1 MIEVKIVCPHCGQSL
16 PPKFIYQSFGRLS
29 ARVTGAAKRRSP
41 EMARKA
47 ARVRWDKVKASV
59 QARVDS

>member
-1 MIEVKIVCPHCGQSL
+1 MKNVAINCPHCGKKL

-41 EMARKA
+41 ELARKA
-47 ARVRWDKVKASV
+47 ARARWDKQKTES
-59 QARVDS
+59 